1 MAQPGNLSPEV
12 IAALLAGTDPTGQGL
27 WGTSQMRY
35 TTPDVDGSWGGLEGA
50 RQVGTPE
57 QVFVQTLDK
66 NTSNLWDANGNYLG
80 VNSGPTDSQGLTN
93 FVLAALAMY
102 AGGQGL
108 AGMTG
113 GTSAAAA
120 GGAEALGAGAAEGAA
135 AGGEMLAGGA
145 GVGTGGAT
153 IALTPAEI
161 AAGVTAPTSAAV
173 MGTMPVLPAAA
184 GAATG
189 GLLGSA
195 ASSGAPY
202 TTAAADSSA
211 ASSSLGLG
219 PNAGSVPASVNLT
232 NAGGTTAVGAS
243 NFMGLDNNTWAKL
256 AGAAFGAATS
266 GDQNQQSSQTRE
278 PWGPAQDWL
287 KQNIASGQALQQQY
301 QAQPFS
307 PLQQQAYTNQ
317 FGLLNNI
324 NANAG
329 QLFAGMNANSSGA
342 NAYDRNNP
350 RRQLT
355 GSTVQAP
362 TFGLLNPSFKFGG

>member
-12 IAALLAGTDPTGQGL
+12 IAALLAGNDPTGQGL

-57 QVFVQTLDK
+57 QIFVQTLDK
-66 NTSNLWDANGNYLG
+66 NASNIWDANGNYLG

-113 GTSAAAA
+113 GAEAAA
-120 GGAEALGAGAAEGAA
+120 GAGAGMEGAA

-161 AAGVTAPTSAAV
+161 AAGVVAPTSAEV
-173 MGTMPVLPAAA
+173 MATMPALGAA
-184 GAATG
+184 GGATA
-189 GLLGSA
+189 GSLA
-195 ASSGAPY
+195 GASSASPY

-211 ASSSLGLG
+211 ANSSLGLG
-219 PNAGSVPASVNLT
+219 ANSGSVPASVNLT
-232 NAGGTTAVGAS
+232 NAGGTMETGAS
-243 NFMGLDNNTWAKL
+243 KFMGLDNSTWAKL

-278 PWGPAQDWL
+278 PWGPAQDWI